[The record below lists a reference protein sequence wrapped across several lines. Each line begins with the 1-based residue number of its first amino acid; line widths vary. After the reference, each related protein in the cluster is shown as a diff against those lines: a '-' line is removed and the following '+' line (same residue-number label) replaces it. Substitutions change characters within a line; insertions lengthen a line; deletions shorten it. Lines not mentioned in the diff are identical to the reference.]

1 MSTRVLIADDHR
13 MFREALV
20 AVLPR
25 SEFEVVAEAANGRD
39 AISQASRHQPDV
51 ALIDITMPGLNG
63 VDTTREV
70 LRASP
75 ATRVLMLTMHND
87 RAYLVEAL
95 AAGARGFVV
104 KSQGTPELVEALRTV
119 ANGRAHVPPGLLD
132 SLVDTVQSPATA
144 AADPLTPREREVL
157 QLVAEG
163 KCTKEIAASLG
174 ISYKTAESHR
184 GHIMAKLDIHETAGL
199 VRYAIRRRMIQA

>member
-1 MSTRVLIADDHR
+1 MSTRILIADDHR

-63 VDTTREV
+63 VDTAREV

-132 SLVDTVQSPATA
+132 SLVDTVQSPATTPV
-144 AADPLTPREREVL
+144 DPLTPREREVL

>member
-1 MSTRVLIADDHR
+1 MCTRVLIADDHR

-25 SEFEVVAEAANGRD
+25 DEFEVVAQAENGRD
-39 AISQASRHQPDV
+39 AIRLAGRHQPDV

-70 LRASP
+70 LRASSD
-75 ATRVLMLTMHND
+75 TRVLVLTMHSD

-104 KSQGTPELVEALRTV
+104 KSQGTPELIDALRAV
-119 ANGRAHVPPGLLD
+119 AKGRAHVPPGLLD
-132 SLVDTVQSPATA
+132 SLVDAVQAPKPWQRIPSRPPALPA
-144 AADPLTPREREVL
+144 
-157 QLVAEG
+157 
-163 KCTKEIAASLG
+163 
-174 ISYKTAESHR
+174 
-184 GHIMAKLDIHETAGL
+184 
-199 VRYAIRRRMIQA
+199 

>member
-1 MSTRVLIADDHR
+1 MSTRVLIADDHQ

-25 SEFEVVAEAANGRD
+25 DEFEVVAQASNGRD
-39 AISQASRHQPDV
+39 AIRLAGRHRPDV
-51 ALIDITMPGLNG
+51 ALIDISMPGLNG

-70 LRASP
+70 LRASSE
-75 ATRVLMLTMHND
+75 TRVLVLTMHND

-95 AAGARGFVV
+95 SAGARGFVV
-104 KSQGTPELVEALRTV
+104 KSQGTPELIEALRAV
-119 ANGRAHVPPGLLD
+119 ANGKAHVPPWLLD
-132 SLVDTVQSPATA
+132 SLVETVRSPETVAK
-144 AADPLTPREREVL
+144 DPLTPREHEVL

-163 KCTKEIAASLG
+163 KCTKEIAASLC

-199 VRYAIRRRMIQA
+199 VRYAIRKRMIQA